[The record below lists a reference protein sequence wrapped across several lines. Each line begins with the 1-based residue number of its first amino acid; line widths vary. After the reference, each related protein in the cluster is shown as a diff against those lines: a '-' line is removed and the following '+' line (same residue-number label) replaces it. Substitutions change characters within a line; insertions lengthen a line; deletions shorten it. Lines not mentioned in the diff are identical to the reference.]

1 MVNNMNEKHPDR
13 ESYFY
18 ICNELI
24 EKEIDNY
31 CDIYQGSIELI
42 PNCKDNY
49 MQDPNG
55 KIDRHKVVACYMIA
69 IASVKPMRFIKKHE
83 EYIAINESLA
93 ITVGFS
99 MLRAFFLAMVDK
111 KKSGEEREFL
121 ISQFNKGIH
130 IPDNSLVNHGQ
141 YLDNFASE
149 LYFAISEGSINILS
163 VAHELF
169 LLEVITRII

>member
-1 MVNNMNEKHPDR
+1 
-13 ESYFY
+13 
-18 ICNELI
+18 
-24 EKEIDNY
+24 
-31 CDIYQGSIELI
+31 
-42 PNCKDNY
+42 

-111 KKSGEEREFL
+111 KRAVKNE
-121 ISQFNKGIH
+121 
-130 IPDNSLVNHGQ
+130 
-141 YLDNFASE
+141 NF
-149 LYFAISEGSINILS
+149 
-163 VAHELF
+163 
-169 LLEVITRII
+169 